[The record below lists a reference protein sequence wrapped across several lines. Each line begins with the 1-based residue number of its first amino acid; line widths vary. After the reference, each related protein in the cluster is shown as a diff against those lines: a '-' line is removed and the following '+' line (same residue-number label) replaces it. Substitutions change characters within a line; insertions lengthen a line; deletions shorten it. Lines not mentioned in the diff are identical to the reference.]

1 MDWPVNEI
9 INLGFSVFVAVFLL
23 IKLDK
28 TLRALNETINSFKT
42 VIIELKNANEQSINQ
57 QKKQTE
63 LVRCNSR
70 KLDDLKNQIRNL

>member
-28 TLRALNETINSFKT
+28 TLRALNETINSFKA